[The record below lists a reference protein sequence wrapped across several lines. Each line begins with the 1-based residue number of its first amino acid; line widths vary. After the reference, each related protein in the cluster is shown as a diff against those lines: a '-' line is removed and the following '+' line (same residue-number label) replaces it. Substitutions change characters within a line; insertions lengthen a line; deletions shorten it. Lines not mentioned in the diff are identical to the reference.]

1 MRCAVH
7 NDREAVGVCI
17 GCGAGVCT
25 TCRVAIAGITYCNA
39 CLEAGRYRPP
49 SAPSPIVEAAP
60 PIAAGLM
67 GPQIRQQLAL
77 GVMGLLM
84 FGIALH
90 LAWIGGLVWPYVST
104 IALLGGPSD
113 LVNPVSVVSVV
124 LLGISMTLVGIA
136 FMAYARVFGSQ
147 LCQGT
152 AIVSLLSAWWLP
164 IASFLGLT
172 GWVWGPGYYPWYD
185 LVWQHGPLYYPYTVI
200 LLTGLALQGVTLL
213 LWPTAL
219 IATRHLTRQRAF
231 SVASG
236 VLFLIAAHMIILPL
250 PFNAIAMLSSSGYYY
265 LSYFTSYYGIISVAC
280 VVEPACI
287 LGAILMYRSRTPK

>member
-1 MRCAVH
+1 VRCAVH

-25 TCRVAIAGITYCNA
+25 ACRVAIAGITYCNA

-60 PIAAGLM
+60 AIAAGLM

-77 GVMGLLM
+77 GVMGFLM

-90 LAWIGGLVWPYVST
+90 LAWIGGLVWPYVWT
-104 IALLGGPSD
+104 IAPLGGPSD

-124 LLGISMTLVGIA
+124 LVGISMTLVGIA

-213 LWPTAL
+213 LWPSAL

-231 SVASG
+231 SVACG

-250 PFNAIAMLSSSGYYY
+250 PFNAVAMLSPSGYYY
-265 LSYFTSYYGIISVAC
+265 LQYFASYYGIISVAC

-287 LGAILMYRSRTPK
+287 LGAILMYRSRPPK